1 MYMNAIF
8 VTDGMWVGS
17 MRVEVSM
24 DAKADLEATSE
35 DTVFLKRNLDG
46 SFTIVSKEE
55 GMKIWA
61 DQNLD
66 RLWNEQIGLLHN
78 LAHGEV
84 YHFDA

>member
-1 MYMNAIF
+1 MNASF

-17 MRVEVSM
+17 MRVEVST

-35 DTVFLKRNLDG
+35 DTVFLRTNPDG
-46 SFTIVSKEE
+46 SFIIVSKEE
-55 GMKIWA
+55 GMKSWA

-66 RLWNEQIGLLHN
+66 RLWNERIGLMFN

-84 YHFDA
+84 YELDA